1 MICNFVIIWWTEAK
15 NYGSKFIYLLCC
27 SLDIML
33 VYVIKNNK
41 RTITMSRLL
50 LAIYICASLFI
61 IATLIL
67 IGNVEA
73 AKEIGYGLAIAVLCL
88 LSVGAKV

>member
-1 MICNFVIIWWTEAK
+1 
-15 NYGSKFIYLLCC
+15 
-27 SLDIML
+27 
-33 VYVIKNNK
+33 
-41 RTITMSRLL
+41 MSRLL